1 MRDTLFHIL
10 FVWYPYVCLSAFVF
24 GSLIRYDREQYT
36 WRASSSQILRKKQ
49 LAWGSNL
56 FHFGI
61 LFLFLG
67 HTVGLLTPKA
77 VYSLVMSPQTKQLIA
92 IVAGGIA
99 GTICFVGL
107 SLLLHRRLFDAR
119 IRQTSTYM
127 DLAVLMILWVQLS
140 LGLLTL
146 PFSLAHSD
154 GSVMIQLSHW
164 AQGILT
170 VQPVDARTLQGL
182 DWPYLVHLVLGMT
195 IFLLFPFS
203 RLVHIWSA
211 PVWYLGRKGYQVV
224 RTRRSLAPGG
234 AQRPTHLP
242 AE

>member
-1 MRDTLFHIL
+1 MRDTIFHIL
-10 FVWYPYVCLSAFVF
+10 FVWYPYVCLSAFIF
-24 GSLIRYDREQYT
+24 GSLIRFDREQYT
-36 WRASSSQILRKKQ
+36 WRASSSQMLRKKQ

-61 LFLFLG
+61 LFLLMG

-77 VYSLVMSPQTKQLIA
+77 IYSMVVTAEQKQLLA
-92 IVAGGIA
+92 IIAGGIA
-99 GTICFVGL
+99 GTVCFIGL
-107 SLLLHRRLFDAR
+107 TMLLHRRLLDPR
-119 IRQTSTYM
+119 IRQTSTFM
-127 DLAVLMILWVQLS
+127 DLSILIIMWVQLS
-140 LGLLTL
+140 LGLVTL
-146 PFSLAHSD
+146 PYSLAHHD
-154 GSVMIQLSHW
+154 ASVMLTLSHW

-211 PVWYLGRKGYQVV
+211 PVWYLGRPGYQIV
-224 RTRRSLAPGG
+224 RSRRQLSGRG
-234 AQRPTHLP
+234 VNRQP